1 MALAAKWQ
9 EEGKTDLGEF
19 VANRGPKIVNEA
31 IETARELN
39 EAQERLKRAN
49 KTRIE
54 LLEESAASACADGC
68 QGEWLSA
75 AKEILVLSGIGIQD
89 FSSALHDAL
98 KRGRGKY
105 RNVYIYGPANCGK
118 TFLLSPLKKIF
129 KCFMNPASGTFAW
142 LGIENAESFFCRT
155 SFGRTHR
162 RQEDL
167 ASHPLQRTVINMSAR
182 RLTPVEEDVLALGLN
197 FAVVPRVLPKEEF
210 VQRLE
215 PKLYHMTND
224 EASNIRV
231 QITEALRRATLPASN
246 LTKNEKD
253 ALKNLRADKSIHILK
268 ADKGNATVILDR
280 LEYDNKI
287 LALLNT
293 STYKELKRDPTATI
307 ERKICFKL
315 SGFKKA

>member
-1 MALAAKWQ
+1 MKAELAL
-9 EEGKTDLGEF
+9 
-19 VANRGPKIVNEA
+19 V
-31 IETARELN
+31 RERIAWTRRQLCRVDERILSLN
-39 EAQERLKRAN
+39 EELWMTLNEEHYATAKRM
-49 KTRIE
+49 I
-54 LLEESAASACADGC
+54 SA
-68 QGEWLSA
+68 
-75 AKEILVLSGIGIQD
+75 
-89 FSSALHDAL
+89 SST
-98 KRGRGKY
+98 
-105 RNVYIYGPANCGK
+105 K
-118 TFLLSPLKKIF
+118 TFNKARSTQIAKFTKL
-129 KCFMNPASGTFAW
+129 
-142 LGIENAESFFCRT
+142 T

-231 QITEALRRATLPASN
+231 QITEVLRRATLPASN
-246 LTKNEKD
+246 LTKNKKD

-268 ADKGNATVILDR
+268 ADK
-280 LEYDNKI
+280 
-287 LALLNT
+287 
-293 STYKELKRDPTATI
+293 ELKRDPTANI
-307 ERKICFKL
+307 ERKICSKL

>member
-1 MALAAKWQ
+1 MKAELAL
-9 EEGKTDLGEF
+9 
-19 VANRGPKIVNEA
+19 V
-31 IETARELN
+31 RERIAWTRRQLCRVDQRILSLN
-39 EAQERLKRAN
+39 EQLWMTLNEEHYATAKR
-49 KTRIE
+49 II
-54 LLEESAASACADGC
+54 SA
-68 QGEWLSA
+68 
-75 AKEILVLSGIGIQD
+75 
-89 FSSALHDAL
+89 SST
-98 KRGRGKY
+98 
-105 RNVYIYGPANCGK
+105 K
-118 TFLLSPLKKIF
+118 TFNKARSTHAVTQIAKFTKL
-129 KCFMNPASGTFAW
+129 
-142 LGIENAESFFCRT
+142 T

-231 QITEALRRATLPASN
+231 QITEVLRRATLPASN
-246 LTKNEKD
+246 LTKNKKD
-253 ALKNLRADKSIHILK
+253 TLKNLRADKSIHILK

-280 LEYDNKI
+280 LEYDSKI

-293 STYKELKRDPTATI
+293 STYKELKRDPTANI
-307 ERKICFKL
+307 ERKYVPNYLVLKRQLFNEDRESQL
-315 SGFKKA
+315 SQGRRENGSEDAEDIQSVQNQMLELAIEDELLDCNEAEPSR